1 MVGAINPNST
11 MSWDSQHSAALDS
24 PYMLLPGQSMPAEG
38 ETNNPGTGTTP
49 HTTGTATSDPN
60 TSSSSSSH
68 SSSGLGAG
76 AIAGIVIGAVA
87 FVIIL
92 CVLLFILGRNRVY
105 KKWVSSSESG
115 VGGGSVN
122 ALRTAKW
129 ALSTSAAGEGGKS
142 EGGDAPGVG
151 ASPVGDLGMAP
162 PPGPGSVLSGAGSAT
177 GTGTIGTGTG
187 TGTGFASLDYPPS
200 LPRSAIFSAHES
212 VYGQGFGTGHSSQ
225 TLSQSPGLGP
235 GQLQEMHHAGQQAQ
249 QQQPYWIW
257 DQSIQ
262 PHSYMAK
269 KEGPS
274 ELEGEPSR

>member
-1 MVGAINPNST
+1 V
-11 MSWDSQHSAALDS
+11 
-24 PYMLLPGQSMPAEG
+24 
-38 ETNNPGTGTTP
+38 
-49 HTTGTATSDPN
+49 
-60 TSSSSSSH
+60 
-68 SSSGLGAG
+68 
-76 AIAGIVIGAVA
+76 V
-87 FVIIL
+87 IL

-129 ALSTSAAGEGGKS
+129 ALSTSAAGEGGKI
-142 EGGDAPGVG
+142 EGGDAPGFG
-151 ASPVGDLGMAP
+151 ASPVRNLGIAP

-177 GTGTIGTGTG
+177 GTGTGTIGTGTG
-187 TGTGFASLDYPPS
+187 TGTGLVSLDYPPS
-200 LPRSAIFSAHES
+200 LPPIFSAHES

-225 TLSQSPGLGP
+225 ALSQSPGLGP
-235 GQLQEMHHAGQQAQ
+235 GQLQEMHHTGQQGR

-262 PHSYMAK
+262 PHPYMPK

-274 ELEGEPSR
+274 ELEGEPPR